1 MVKSLIIVLPLI
13 LLSSCGTISQ
23 KKISEAYVNRAVAEY
38 KVELPDQPDFCK
50 APVQGVKVKIG
61 EKWRWIN
68 YRWEV
73 VLENVNKERAACG
86 EWYDDMK
93 KSFEKGK

>member
-1 MVKSLIIVLPLI
+1 MVKSLIFILSLA
-13 LLSSCGTISQ
+13 LLSSCGTIDQ
-23 KKISEAYVNRAVAEY
+23 KKISQAYVNKAVAEY
-38 KVELPDQPDFCK
+38 KIKLPDQPDFCK
-50 APVQGVKVKIG
+50 DKVQGVQVKIG

-86 EWYDDMK
+86 QWYDDMR